1 MGATEGGHRGIGRRA
16 EDHRNGSM
24 TDLTRLASGEYG
36 HNGRTIPGV
45 TRVLALLRPY
55 AGVPR
60 DTLAFAQQRGSAAH
74 RAIHLLEGGGD
85 GSGLHWPSVHPQV
98 EPYVRAWEKFKAEVR
113 WVTIATEEPVVS
125 TLYGFA
131 CTPDLFGT

>member
-74 RAIHLLEGGGD
+74 RAIPLLAGGRG
-85 GSGLHWPSVHPQV
+85 GVGPPRHRGARGVHP
-98 EPYVRAWEKFKAEVR
+98 VRIRLHPGLVR
-113 WVTIATEEPVVS
+113 DDAR
-125 TLYGFA
+125 Y
-131 CTPDLFGT
+131 PDSD